1 MGMNHFENVVPP
13 EKLEAIKKA
22 VYEVFGTSEVDD
34 CKLLKGG
41 FSNTL
46 IYLFVIKHKSYVL
59 RVVTSA
65 NIVED
70 VRREHICTQLASK
83 AGIAPYLYYYNDNAI
98 TITDFIETVPFQMGF
113 ATQQQ
118 LLTELVKTVRAI
130 HSLPLFPKL
139 INFMDGV
146 DILIKQFRELRM
158 FPELITNECFE
169 LYGNIQ
175 KSYPRYDIDRVSSHN
190 DLNPNNLLFDGNKI
204 WVIDWEMA
212 FESDR
217 YVDLA
222 IIANTFL
229 KEKHHEE
236 IYLTAY
242 FGNKLN
248 DYMRGRFYLMQ
259 QVCHVYYAM
268 LMLRFAAEAK
278 PVGFE
283 HSSQMNLP
291 SLPDFHAMIGK
302 QQVSLETYQAQLQ
315 YGKILINT
323 AVKNM
328 KDKRFQLAIEL
339 IHTLR

>member
-1 MGMNHFENVVPP
+1 MGMNNFENVVPP

-22 VYEVFGTSEVDD
+22 VYDVFGTSEIDG

-46 IYLFVIKHKSYVL
+46 IYLFVMQHKSYVL
-59 RVVTSA
+59 RVVMYA
-65 NIVED
+65 NIFED
-70 VRREHICTQLASK
+70 IRREHICTQLASK
-83 AGIAPYLYYYNDNAI
+83 AGIAPYLYYHNDDAI
-98 TITDFIETVPFQMGF
+98 TIIDFIETVPFQMGF
-113 ATQQQ
+113 ASQEQ
-118 LLTELVKTVRAI
+118 LLTELVKTILSI

-146 DILIKQFRELRM
+146 DILIQQFRELRM
-158 FPELITNECFE
+158 FPESITSECFE
-169 LYGNIQ
+169 LYGHIQ
-175 KSYPRYDIDRVSSHN
+175 KSYPRYDLDRVSSHN

-222 IIANTFL
+222 IIANTFV
-229 KEKHHEE
+229 KDTHHEK

-242 FGNKLN
+242 FGNKL
-248 DYMRGRFYLMQ
+248 DKYIIGRFYLMQ

-278 PVGFE
+278 PAGFTHNLE
-283 HSSQMNLP
+283 MNLL

-302 QQVSLETYQAQLQ
+302 QQISLETYDGQLQ

-328 KDKRFQLAIEL
+328 KGKRFRRSIEL
-339 IHTLR
+339 MYILR